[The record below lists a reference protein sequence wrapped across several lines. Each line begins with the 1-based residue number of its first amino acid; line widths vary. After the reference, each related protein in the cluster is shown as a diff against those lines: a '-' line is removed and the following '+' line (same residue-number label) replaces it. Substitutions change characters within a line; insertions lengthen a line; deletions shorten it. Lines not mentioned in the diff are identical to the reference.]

1 MTPDAVARDVEE
13 QATDV
18 DTASTPAGPPTLVL
32 QGVTKRW
39 AGRAVLDQADLVV
52 ERAVSASV
60 IGHNGT
66 GKTTLL
72 RILAGLIL
80 PEGGTIALD
89 GIRQEDDRKE
99 YQRRLGYVSSGDG
112 GLYARLKVKQ
122 NLELWAGLAFV
133 PPSQRRAAVERSL
146 ARFELEP
153 LASRRA
159 DRLSLGQR
167 QRVRLAAAFLHE
179 PQLVLLDE
187 PFASLDDHGAGQ
199 LMAAIAELTGRGGS
213 SLACAPAD
221 RQGVSFEQ
229 AYVLADGGL
238 HPA

>member
-1 MTPDAVARDVEE
+1 VTPDAVARDVEE

-18 DTASTPAGPPTLVL
+18 DTASAPAGPPTLVL
-32 QGVTKRW
+32 EGVTKRW
-39 AGRAVLDQADLVV
+39 AGRAVLDDADLVV

-89 GIRQEDDRKE
+89 GIRQEDDRRE

-133 PPSQRRAAVERSL
+133 PPSQRRA
-146 ARFELEP
+146 
-153 LASRRA
+153 
-159 DRLSLGQR
+159 
-167 QRVRLAAAFLHE
+167 
-179 PQLVLLDE
+179 
-187 PFASLDDHGAGQ
+187 
-199 LMAAIAELTGRGGS
+199 
-213 SLACAPAD
+213 
-221 RQGVSFEQ
+221 
-229 AYVLADGGL
+229 
-238 HPA
+238 

>member
-1 MTPDAVARDVEE
+1 MTPDAVARDLEE
-13 QATDV
+13 QAPEV
-18 DTASTPAGPPTLVL
+18 HPESVSGGPPTLVL
-32 QGVTKRW
+32 RGVRKRW
-39 AGRAVLDQADLVV
+39 AGRTVLDGADLVL

-72 RILAGLIL
+72 RIAAGLIL

-89 GIRQEDDRKE
+89 GIRPEDDRRE

-122 NLELWAGLAFV
+122 NLEFWAGLAFV
-133 PPSQRRAAVERSL
+133 APSRRRAAVERSL
-146 ARFELEP
+146 ARFGLEP
-153 LASRRA
+153 LATRRA

-187 PFASLDDHGAGQ
+187 PFASLDDQGAAQ

-213 SLACAPAD
+213 SLACAPAE
-221 RQGVSFEQ
+221 REGVSFQQ
-229 AYVLADGGL
+229 AYVLVDGGL

>member
-1 MTPDAVARDVEE
+1 VTPDAVARDVEE

-18 DTASTPAGPPTLVL
+18 DTASTAAGPPTLVL

-39 AGRAVLDQADLVV
+39 AGRPVLDQADLVV

-60 IGHNGT
+60 LGHNGT

-80 PEGGTIALD
+80 PEEGTIALD
-89 GIRQEDDRKE
+89 GIRQVDDRRE

-122 NLELWAGLAFV
+122 NLKLWAGLAFV
-133 PPSQRRAAVERSL
+133 APSQRHAAIERSL
-146 ARFELEP
+146 ARFGLEP

-187 PFASLDDHGAGQ
+187 PFASLDDHGADQ

-221 RQGVSFEQ
+221 RPGVSFDQ